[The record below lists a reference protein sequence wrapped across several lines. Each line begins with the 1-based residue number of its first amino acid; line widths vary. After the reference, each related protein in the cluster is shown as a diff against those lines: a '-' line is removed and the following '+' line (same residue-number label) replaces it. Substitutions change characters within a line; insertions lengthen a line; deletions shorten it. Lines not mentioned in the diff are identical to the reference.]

1 MILIRSQYFNAKWL
15 EGEVHC
21 SISRESNC
29 LQSLQSFFQL
39 KTVFLAVSIAAMSE
53 QEISNEEESYYEEE
67 EVKPPPKKKRSK
79 KKPEAPPPSPKMK
92 KKKKVKSSSQHQRS
106 LSPTPIPA
114 PAFHQYAPPV
124 PYTPPFHPR
133 MHSQQHFPISMSMP
147 QFNPAQHQ
155 KIRMESIV
163 EILKMTIQSKLKE
176 LGVPSGTYNIDIG
189 FDDSKKT
196 IRKASIITTIREY
209 KDK

>member
-1 MILIRSQYFNAKWL
+1 M
-15 EGEVHC
+15 
-21 SISRESNC
+21 ESNC

-39 KTVFLAVSIAAMSE
+39 KTVFLAVYIAAMSE